1 MSVFGVDGF
10 GNTITVDSAAFLNHA
25 RELKDSMK
33 NGPAHTFYVHFG
45 GSEQKFDSLDA
56 IELPLGRE
64 VTIVHFHGLFQDRHH
79 TSTLHNMISE
89 VAGVCSIFVEAQTM
103 ILFDGSS
110 GASYFPY
117 YSYNNESCGND
128 LHFLHADNDIIET
141 SCLDSFAGELAR
153 FLQGEIEVLGINKV
167 YILGVSQ
174 GGNVAAHVA
183 LLIGGTAIL
192 WRSVTL
198 KYSRD
203 SVKFRRTRILNF
215 SGQADDVFTP
225 SLTHAVA
232 DELSDMGHTVFL
244 KFYDVDHYNDEP
256 DKQDEK
262 DIVLAIKTLICGGAM
277 QSHVK
282 LDVETRAQLIVEDK
296 NKYIMA

>member
-1 MSVFGVDGF
+1 MISGVNGL
-10 GNTITVDSAAFLNHA
+10 GNAADSAAFINHA
-25 RELKDSMK
+25 RELKDSM
-33 NGPAHTFYVHFG
+33 NGSPSHTFYVHFG
-45 GSEQKFDSLDA
+45 GSEQKFNSLDS
-56 IELPLGRE
+56 IKLPLGRK

-79 TSTLHNMISE
+79 TSTLHDRINKEIR
-89 VAGVCSIFVEAQTM
+89 GVCTIFIEAQTM
-103 ILFDGSS
+103 VHFDGSS

-117 YSYNNESCGND
+117 YSYNNESCDND

-141 SCLDSFAGELAR
+141 SCLDSFGGELAT
-153 FLQGEIEVLGINKV
+153 FLQGEIDVLGMNKV
-167 YILGVSQ
+167 YLLGVSQ

-183 LLIGGTAIL
+183 LIFGGTAIL

-203 SVKFRRTRILNF
+203 SVKFRRALILNF

-232 DELSDMGHTVFL
+232 DELSDMGHEVFL
-244 KFYDVDHYNDEP
+244 KFYDVDHYDNEQDV
-256 DKQDEK
+256 QDEK
-262 DIVLAIKTLICGGAM
+262 DIVIAIKTLICGGAM
-277 QSHVK
+277 PTHVK

-296 NKYIMA
+296 KKYTTMT